1 MLKKGAVNH
10 YGHKIIVS
18 YRAGQGPWY
27 ASERAVPATKSDTGH
42 QSGYQV
48 QCKRA
53 MPSLA
58 CPGPFRQLL
67 KADFVWSPWLK
78 PHEMANGTV
87 FTYDAARCR
96 PGVKWLKL
104 WPVVPG
110 GLLQVKFTHA
120 P

>member
-1 MLKKGAVNH
+1 MAKKGAVNH
-10 YGHKIIVS
+10 YGHLIIVS
-18 YRAGQGPWY
+18 YRVGQGPWY
-27 ASERAVPATKSDTGH
+27 ASERAVPATKSDTGT

-48 QCKRA
+48 QCRNA

-58 CPGPFRQLL
+58 CPFLQLL
-67 KADFVWSPWLK
+67 KADFVYGPWLT
-78 PHEMANGTV
+78 PHEMATGTV
-87 FTYDAARCR
+87 LTHDAAMRR
-96 PGVKWLKL
+96 AVRGRKPTL